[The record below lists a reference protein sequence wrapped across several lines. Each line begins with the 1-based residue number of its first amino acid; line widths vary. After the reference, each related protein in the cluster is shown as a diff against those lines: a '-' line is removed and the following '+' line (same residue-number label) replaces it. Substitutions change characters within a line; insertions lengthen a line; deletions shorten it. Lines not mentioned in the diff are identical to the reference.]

1 MVRVKEVIVVEGRYD
16 KNTLRQIVDATVIT
30 TDGFQIFKDRE
41 KQALL
46 RSLAER
52 RGLIVLTDADGAGQ
66 VIRGFLRGAVDPGKV
81 KHAFIPDIPGKE
93 KRKSA
98 PSKEGTLGVEGMKP
112 EILLH
117 ALRAAG
123 ATIDDEAALGG
134 SGITKADL
142 YRLGLSGGAG
152 SAQRRQMLQKRLGLP
167 ARMSANQLLETL
179 NIVTSL
185 PELESILQSVQQ
197 KGQADSAQQ

>member
-1 MVRVKEVIVVEGRYD
+1 MVKIKEVIVVEGRYD
-16 KNTLRQIVDATVIT
+16 KNTLRQVVDATIIT

-46 RSLAER
+46 RSLAQR

-66 VIRGFLRGAVDPGKV
+66 VIRGFLRGAVDPKQV
-81 KHAFIPDIPGKE
+81 RHAYIPDVPGKE

-98 PSKEGTLGVEGMKP
+98 PSKEGTLGVEGMRP
-112 EILLH
+112 EVLLT
-117 ALRAAG
+117 ALRNAG
-123 ATIDDEAALGG
+123 ATFDDSPAADAG
-134 SGITKADL
+134 SITKADL
-142 YRLGLSGGAG
+142 YRLGLSGGSG
-152 SAQRRQMLQKRLGLP
+152 SAEKRRTLQKRLGLP

-185 PELESILQSVQQ
+185 PELEALL
-197 KGQADSAQQ
+197 KDPTP